1 MPLFGLPQGDTP
13 LLLAMTTV
21 IELAKLV
28 IVAYWLWRWNKDID
42 EQQRYLDEQDRI
54 LDERARE
61 SERRHA
67 ESMKQLRALIERTS
81 GGPRPD
87 LSGG

>member
-1 MPLFGLPQGDTP
+1 MPLFGLPYGDTP

-42 EQQRYLDEQDRI
+42 EQQRYL
-54 LDERARE
+54 
-61 SERRHA
+61 
-67 ESMKQLRALIERTS
+67 IERTAGDS
-81 GGPRPD
+81 
-87 LSGG
+87 